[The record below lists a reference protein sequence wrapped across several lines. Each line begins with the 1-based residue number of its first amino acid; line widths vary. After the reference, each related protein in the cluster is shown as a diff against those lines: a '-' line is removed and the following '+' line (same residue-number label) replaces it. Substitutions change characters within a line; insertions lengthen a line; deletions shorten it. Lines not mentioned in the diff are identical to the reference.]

1 MAYQVRNINPLDLQP
16 STGIGVAIPFSA
28 KSVFTTV
35 YTTQE
40 QLKYNIINYL
50 LTGRKERVFVPNFG
64 AGIRDLL
71 FENITQDSLQNIEI
85 TVRSGIEI
93 NFPNINI
100 TQLFI
105 NTDVDKHTININ
117 FSYEIVNTGI
127 QDEININFQNG

>member
-16 STGIGVAIPFSA
+16 STGIGVSIPFSS

-50 LTGRKERVFVPNFG
+50 LTNRKERVFVPNFG

-71 FENITQDSLQNIEI
+71 FE
-85 TVRSGIEI
+85 
-93 NFPNINI
+93 
-100 TQLFI
+100 
-105 NTDVDKHTININ
+105 
-117 FSYEIVNTGI
+117 
-127 QDEININFQNG
+127 

>member
-71 FENITQDSLQNIEI
+71 FENITQESIQNIEN

-105 NTDVDKHTININ
+105 TTDVNRHTVSIN
-117 FSYEIVNTGI
+117 FSYEIINTGI
-127 QDEININFQNG
+127 QDENNINFQNG

>member
-1 MAYQVRNINPLDLQP
+1 MAYQVRNINPLDLKP

-50 LTGRKERVFVPNFG
+50 LTDRGERVFAPNFG
-64 AGIRDLL
+64 AGLRNLL
-71 FENITQDSLQNIEI
+71 FENISQDTIQSIQISI
-85 TVRSGIEI
+85 RSGLEI
-93 NFPNINI
+93 NFPNINV
-100 TQLFI
+100 TQLSVI
-105 NTDVDKHTININ
+105 PDIQAQLINIS
-117 FSYEIVNTGI
+117 FSYEIVNTGM

>member
-1 MAYQVRNINPLDLQP
+1 MAYQVRNINPLDLKP

-64 AGIRDLL
+64 AGLRDLL
-71 FENITQDSLQNIEI
+71 FENITEESLQNIEI

-105 NTDVDKHTININ
+105 TTDIDKHTININ
-117 FSYEIVNTGI
+117 FSYEIINTGI
-127 QDEININFQNG
+127 NDEININFQNG

>member
-1 MAYQVRNINPLDLQP
+1 MAYQVRNINPLDLKP
-16 STGIGVAIPFSA
+16 STGIGVAIPFST

-71 FENITQDSLQNIEI
+71 FENITQESIQNIEN

-105 NTDVDKHTININ
+105 TTDVNRHTISIN
-117 FSYEIVNTGI
+117 FSYEIINTGI

>member
-50 LTGRKERVFVPNFG
+50 LTDRGERVFAPNFG
-64 AGIRDLL
+64 AGLRNLL
-71 FENITQDSLQNIEI
+71 FENITQESIQNIEN

-105 NTDVDKHTININ
+105 TTDVNRHTVSIN
-117 FSYEIVNTGI
+117 FSYEVINTGI

>member
-1 MAYQVRNINPLDLQP
+1 MAYQVININPLDLKP
-16 STGIGVAIPFSA
+16 STGVGVAIPFSA

-64 AGIRDLL
+64 AGLRDLL
-71 FENITQDSLQNIEI
+71 FENITEESLQNIEI

-105 NTDVDKHTININ
+105 TTDIDKHTININ
-117 FSYEIVNTGI
+117 FSYEIINTGI
-127 QDEININFQNG
+127 NDEININFQNG

>member
-1 MAYQVRNINPLDLQP
+1 MAYQVRNINPLDLKP
-16 STGIGVAIPFSA
+16 STGIGVAIPFST

-64 AGIRDLL
+64 AGLRDLL
-71 FENITQDSLQNIEI
+71 FENITEDSLRNTEL

-105 NTDVDKHTININ
+105 NTDIDKHTININ
-117 FSYEIVNTGI
+117 FSYEIINTGI
-127 QDEININFQNG
+127 EDEININFQNG

>member
-85 TVRSGIEI
+85 TVRSGLEI

>member
-71 FENITQDSLQNIEI
+71 FENITQESIQNIEN

-105 NTDVDKHTININ
+105 TTDVNRHTVSIN
-117 FSYEIVNTGI
+117 FSYEIINTGI

>member
-1 MAYQVRNINPLDLQP
+1 MAYQVRNINPLDLKP

-50 LTGRKERVFVPNFG
+50 LTDRGERVFAPNFG
-64 AGIRDLL
+64 AGLRNLL
-71 FENITQDSLQNIEI
+71 FENITQESIQNIEN

-105 NTDVDKHTININ
+105 TTDVNRHTVSIN
-117 FSYEIVNTGI
+117 FSYEVINTGI

>member
-1 MAYQVRNINPLDLQP
+1 MAYQVRNINPLDLKP
-16 STGIGVAIPFSA
+16 STGIGVAIPFSS

-50 LTGRKERVFVPNFG
+50 LTGRKERVFSPNFG
-64 AGIRDLL
+64 AGLRDLL
-71 FENITQDSLQNIEI
+71 FENITQESLQNVET
-85 TVRSGIEI
+85 TVRSGLEI

-100 TQLFI
+100 TQLFVTSDI
-105 NTDVDKHTININ
+105 DTNTININ
-117 FSYEIVNTGI
+117 FSYEIINTGI

>member
-1 MAYQVRNINPLDLQP
+1 MAYQVRNINPLDLKP
-16 STGIGVAIPFSA
+16 STGIGVAIPFSS

-50 LTGRKERVFVPNFG
+50 LTGRKERVFNPNFG
-64 AGIRDLL
+64 AGLRDLL
-71 FENITQDSLQNIEI
+71 FENITQESLQNVET
-85 TVRSGIEI
+85 TVRSGLEI

-100 TQLFI
+100 TQLFVTSDI
-105 NTDVDKHTININ
+105 DTNTININ
-117 FSYEIVNTGI
+117 FSYEIINTGI

>member
-1 MAYQVRNINPLDLQP
+1 MAYQVRNINPLDLKP
-16 STGIGVAIPFSA
+16 STGIGVAIPFSS

-50 LTGRKERVFVPNFG
+50 LTGRKERVFSPNFG
-64 AGIRDLL
+64 AGLRDLL
-71 FENITQDSLQNIEI
+71 FENITQESLQNVET
-85 TVRSGIEI
+85 TVRSGLEI

-105 NTDVDKHTININ
+105 TSDIDTNTININ
-117 FSYEIVNTGI
+117 FSYEIINTGI